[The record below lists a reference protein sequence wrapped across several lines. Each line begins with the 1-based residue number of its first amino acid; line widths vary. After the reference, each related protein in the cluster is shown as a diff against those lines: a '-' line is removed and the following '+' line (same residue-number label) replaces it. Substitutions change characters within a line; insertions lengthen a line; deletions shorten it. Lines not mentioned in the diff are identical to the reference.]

1 MVLFQNRRTLR
12 RAALSPT
19 RGSLSSLR
27 IVSLEAMTQG
37 RYDTNMKGFFIRCG
51 ITGLAVL
58 LASQIIPGIEI
69 TGVASG
75 IAAVVVLAFLNAIIR
90 PVLYLLSAPFILVT
104 LGLFMVLINGFL
116 LYLVSIVVK
125 GFIVSGFWPAVG
137 GALIISLV
145 SGVLNLWISEQG
157 RIEIVT
163 HPSSG
168 RKIRHI
174 N

>member
-1 MVLFQNRRTLR
+1 
-12 RAALSPT
+12 
-19 RGSLSSLR
+19 
-27 IVSLEAMTQG
+27 
-37 RYDTNMKGFFIRCG
+37 MKGFLIRCG
-51 ITGLAVL
+51 ITGFAVL

-75 IAAVVVLAFLNAIIR
+75 IAAVVILAFLNSIIR
-90 PVLYLLSAPFILVT
+90 PVLYLLSAPFIFVT

-116 LYLVSIVVK
+116 LYLVSILVK

-137 GALIISLV
+137 GAIIISLV
-145 SGVLNLWISEQG
+145 SGLLNLWISEQG

>member
-1 MVLFQNRRTLR
+1 
-12 RAALSPT
+12 
-19 RGSLSSLR
+19 
-27 IVSLEAMTQG
+27 
-37 RYDTNMKGFFIRCG
+37 MKGFLIRCG
-51 ITGLAVL
+51 ITGFAVL

-69 TGVASG
+69 TGIASG
-75 IAAVVVLAFLNAIIR
+75 IAAVVILAFLNSIIR
-90 PVLYLLSAPFILVT
+90 PVLYLLSAPFIFVT

-116 LYLVSIVVK
+116 LYLVSILVK
-125 GFIVSGFWPAVG
+125 GFLVSGFWPAVG
-137 GALIISLV
+137 GAIIISLV
-145 SGVLNLWISEQG
+145 SGVLNFWISEQG

>member
-1 MVLFQNRRTLR
+1 
-12 RAALSPT
+12 
-19 RGSLSSLR
+19 
-27 IVSLEAMTQG
+27 
-37 RYDTNMKGFFIRCG
+37 MKGFLIRCG
-51 ITGLAVL
+51 ITGFAVL

-75 IAAVVVLAFLNAIIR
+75 IAAVVILAFLNSIIR
-90 PVLYLLSAPFILVT
+90 PVLYLLSAPFIFVT

-116 LYLVSIVVK
+116 LYLVSILVK

-137 GALIISLV
+137 GAIIISLV

-157 RIEIVT
+157 QIEIVT
-163 HPSSG
+163 HSSSG